1 LLVLLAPLTP
11 HLAEELW
18 HRLGGAGSVHNQP
31 WPTVDEAALVA
42 DAVTVV
48 VQVNGK
54 LRDKFEVPL
63 GLPASELEALAWT
76 QPKVIEHTEGKDRV
90 KVIVVPDKLVNIVV
104 KG

>member
-1 LLVLLAPLTP
+1 
-11 HLAEELW
+11 
-18 HRLGGAGSVHNQP
+18 
-31 WPTVDEAALVA
+31 
-42 DAVTVV
+42 
-48 VQVNGK
+48 
-54 LRDKFEVPL
+54 L